1 MITSTTVTTNG
12 RPPRPPPARG
22 PPPPPQP
29 KTAMSVH
36 HLGHSSPVLQCF
48 VSVFI
53 ETGSGSMEIIQI
65 LHILI
70 RIRSQNTGCSYEFFI
85 LNSVDPDPLSFFL
98 VVLDLNIIFLPYLYP
113 WIRIRIHVVR
123 YRLYCD
129 QSYNATNSWCV
140 ILCLVRS
147 FDYLILL
154 WLG

>member
-1 MITSTTVTTNG
+1 MITSTSVTTNG
-12 RPPRPPPARG
+12 RPPRPPPSERTASPLPNHR
-22 PPPPPQP
+22 QP
-29 KTAMSVH
+29 GQSTIWVT
-36 HLGHSSPVLQCF
+36 VLQCF

-53 ETGSGSMEIIQI
+53 ETGSGSMEIIRI
-65 LHILI
+65 LRILI
-70 RIRSQNTGCSYEFFI
+70 RIRSQNTGCSYESFI
-85 LNSVDPDPLSFFL
+85 LNSVDPDPPSFFL

>member
-1 MITSTTVTTNG
+1 MITSTQHYG
-12 RPPRPPPARG
+12 DYERPPTPPTPSERTASPLPNHR
-22 PPPPPQP
+22 QP
-29 KTAMSVH
+29 GQSTIWVT
-36 HLGHSSPVLQCF
+36 VLQCF

-65 LHILI
+65 LRILI

-123 YRLYCD
+123 YRLYAINPIM
-129 QSYNATNSWCV
+129 QPIVGVLFCV
-140 ILCLVRS
+140 WLDHLIILSSC
-147 FDYLILL
+147 
-154 WLG
+154 G